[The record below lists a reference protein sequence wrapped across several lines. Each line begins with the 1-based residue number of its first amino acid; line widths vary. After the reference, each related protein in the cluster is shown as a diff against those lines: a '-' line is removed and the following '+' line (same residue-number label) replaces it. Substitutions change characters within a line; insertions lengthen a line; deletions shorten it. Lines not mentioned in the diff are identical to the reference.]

1 MTHIQHIIIN
11 SIKMGIRSLNKYL
24 YDNCSRSSIRKISIE
39 DVRNRTIVI
48 DTSIYI
54 YKYLKDSALEE
65 NFDKLIQIFIKYQI
79 RPIFV
84 FDGKSPEQK
93 SELRKERSQRKR
105 DAESEYDSRVKDDNQ
120 SQQKMKELRNKFI
133 RVTPTDVIMLKN
145 MMTQYN
151 IEFIQAEWEA
161 DSICAN
167 LVKSGVAWACLS
179 DDMDMLVY
187 GCGRVIREFSIHSLS
202 GQLYTLNMILKEL
215 KMSFTAFRD
224 IMVISG
230 TDYNITNSTDV
241 SLYRTLSLYNDY
253 LHRKSYDYE
262 YDSFYM
268 WLLKNTDYIKDYD
281 ELMKIHKVFH

>member
-1 MTHIQHIIIN
+1 MTHRHHIIIN

-24 YDNCSRSSIRKISIE
+24 YDNCSRSSIRRISIE
-39 DVRNRTIVI
+39 DIRNRTIVI

-54 YKYLKDSALEE
+54 YKYLKDSALKE
-65 NFDKLIQIFIKYQI
+65 NFEKLIQVFIKCQV

-133 RVTPTDVIMLKN
+133 RVTPTDVLMLKN

-215 KMSFTAFRD
+215 KLSFTAFRD

-230 TDYNITNSTDV
+230 TDYNITISTDV

-253 LHRKSYDYE
+253 LHRKSYE

-268 WLLKNTDYIKDYD
+268 WLLKNTDYITDYD
-281 ELMKIHKVFH
+281 ELMKIHKVFR

>member
-1 MTHIQHIIIN
+1 MTYIQHIIIN
-11 SIKMGIRSLNKYL
+11 LKMGIRSLNKYL
-24 YDNCSRSSIRKISIE
+24 YDNCSRTSIRKISIE
-39 DVRNRTIVI
+39 SVRNRTIVI

-65 NFDKLIQIFIKYQI
+65 NFDKLIQTFKKYQV

-93 SELRKERSQRKR
+93 SELRKERSQNKR
-105 DAESEYDSRVKDDNQ
+105 DAESEYNSRMKDDKE
-120 SQQKMKELRNKFI
+120 SQHKLNELRNKFI
-133 RVTPTDVIMLKN
+133 RVKPPDVIMLKK
-145 MMTQYN
+145 MMNRYN

-161 DSICAN
+161 DVICAN
-167 LVKSGVAWACLS
+167 YVKSGVAWACLS

-202 GQLYTLNMILKEL
+202 CQLYTLNTILREL
-215 KMSFTAFRD
+215 KMSFNTFRD

-230 TDYNITNSTDV
+230 TDYNIRNSTDV

-253 LHRKSYDYE
+253 LHRKSYEDE
-262 YDSFYM
+262 SFYT
-268 WLLKNTDYIKDYD
+268 WLLKNTDYISDYD
-281 ELMKIHKVFH
+281 KLMKIHKMFC